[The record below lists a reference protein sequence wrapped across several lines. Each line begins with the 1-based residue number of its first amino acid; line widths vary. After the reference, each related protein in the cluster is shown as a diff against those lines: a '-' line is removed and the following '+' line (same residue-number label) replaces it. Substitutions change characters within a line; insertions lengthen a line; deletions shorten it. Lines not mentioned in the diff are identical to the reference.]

1 MKKTVLSFA
10 VLAAALMAASCT
22 TSTKTAEDE
31 GAAIKAKIENC
42 SDPDSLKIYAAEAQ
56 AYADKLVKSGDDAA
70 AKAYLEEVTPVI
82 TSKAPQDAS
91 LLERLKIEADSAVM
105 EASEK
110 AEAVAAEAKEKAED
124 VKDKAKTISKDAVEK
139 GKETVEKGKEAVSN
153 TVEKGKEAVSNT
165 AEKGKEA
172 VSNAAQQGA
181 DKVKNLLGK

>member
-22 TSTKTAEDE
+22 TTTKTAEDE

-56 AYADKLVKSGDDAA
+56 AYAEKLVKSGDDAA
-70 AKAYLEEVTPVI
+70 AKAYLEEVAPVI
-82 TSKAPQDAS
+82 TSKAPQDAT
-91 LLERLKIEADSAVM
+91 LLQRLESEADSAVI
-105 EASEK
+105 EATEK
-110 AEAVAAEAKEKAED
+110 AEAVAAEAKDKAAEA
-124 VKDKAKTISKDAVEK
+124 KDKVSTISKDAVEK
-139 GKETVEKGKEAVSN
+139 GKE

-181 DKVKNLLGK
+181 DKVKGILGK